1 MIPKRPVLNMHY
13 HSTSRMVQVHSDK
26 QIHVDMHGYNILL
39 LYKVGKCRRA
49 ERSLDS
55 GMLIGENNEPAKM
68 FAFTIDMSINIW

>member
-39 LYKVGKCRRA
+39 LYKVGKCRR
-49 ERSLDS
+49 
-55 GMLIGENNEPAKM
+55 
-68 FAFTIDMSINIW
+68 